1 MNDNIILRTDGLTK
15 RFGGLVAVDHVD
27 LQVKKGSRHAII
39 GPNGSGKTTLIN
51 IITGFYVP
59 EEGTVTF
66 GGTDITR
73 LETYKRPG
81 LGMARTFQNIR
92 LHDDMTVRENI
103 ALGMH
108 CRSSYNFAE
117 AILHIGRYRKEEKAI
132 MKYVEYMAQ
141 RLNLTDVLDSKVTG
155 LPYGQRRI
163 IEIARALCAKPEL
176 LFLDEPAAGMNTVET
191 IELANIIRS
200 ISDMDITVVLIE
212 HNMDFIK
219 DISHTVSVL
228 ESGKKIAEGCFEE
241 VSSDPQVIEAYL
253 GKGVKKRAKD

>member
-1 MNDNIILRTDGLTK
+1 MDNGNILCTNQLTK
-15 RFGGLVAVDHVD
+15 RFGGLVAVNHVD
-27 LQVKKGSRHAII
+27 LQIKKGSRHAII

-59 EEGTVTF
+59 EEGVVTF
-66 GGTDITR
+66 SGTDITKM
-73 LETYKRPG
+73 ETYKRPG

-92 LHDDMTVRENI
+92 LHDDMSVQENI

-108 CRSSYNFAE
+108 CRTSYNFAE
-117 AILHIGRYRKEEKAI
+117 AILHVGRYKREEKEI
-132 MKYVEYMAQ
+132 LEYVEYMAEQ
-141 RLNLTDVLDSKVTG
+141 LDLTDVLKSKVTG

-191 IELANIIRS
+191 MRLADIIRS
-200 ISDMDITVVLIE
+200 ISEMGITVVLIE
-212 HNMDFIK
+212 HNMDFIR

-228 ESGKKIAEGCFEE
+228 DSGCKIAEGSFEE
-241 VSSDPQVIEAYL
+241 VSANPKVIEAYL
-253 GKGVKKRAKD
+253 GKGVKKRARD

>member
-1 MNDNIILRTDGLTK
+1 MKDNVILKTTQLTK
-15 RFGGLVAVDHVD
+15 EFGGLVAVDHID
-27 LQVKKGSRHAII
+27 LSVERGSRHSII

-51 IITGFYVP
+51 NITGFYIP
-59 EEGTVTF
+59 EQGSITF
-66 GGTDITR
+66 DGVDITHM
-73 LETYKRPG
+73 ETHKRTA

-92 LHDDMTVRENI
+92 LHEDMSVKENI

-117 AILHIGRYRKEEKAI
+117 AILHVGRYKSQEKEI
-132 MKYVEYMAQ
+132 MEYVEEIAG
-141 RLNLTDVLDSKVTG
+141 RLKLTDVLNSKVSG
-155 LPYGQRRI
+155 LPYGKRRI

-212 HNMDFIK
+212 HNMDFIR
-219 DISHTVSVL
+219 DISHMVTVMD
-228 ESGKKIAEGCFEE
+228 SGKKIAEGDFDT
-241 VSSDPQVIEAYL
+241 VSSDPLVIEAYL
-253 GKGVKKRAKD
+253 GKGVKKRA